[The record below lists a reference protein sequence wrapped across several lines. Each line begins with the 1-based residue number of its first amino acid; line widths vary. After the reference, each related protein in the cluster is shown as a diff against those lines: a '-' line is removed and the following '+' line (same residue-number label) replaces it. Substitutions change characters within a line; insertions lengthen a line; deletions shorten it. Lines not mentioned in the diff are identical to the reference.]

1 MHRCGY
7 RPDRSA
13 LRTHPAG
20 AAQRQDL
27 RSVQWRPAHAVP
39 RLAAAAVRDP
49 HICLHPLVDRAGG
62 RLLVAVRRARIPH
75 RPRRLRWRLVE
86 PRPTDPSGMNAGFV
100 RPARSHDADAIVSV
114 ALAAWRNLPWL
125 SLDEDSNVV
134 AAVRADWQSLLG
146 RTTSQAPATSTAPA
160 DADSASAIAPVPDA
174 AVLVAT
180 QSDDVLVGWLLLGAP
195 EDGFPGGVCEVL
207 DVVVAPSSQR
217 QAHGSRLMHAAADT
231 ARERGVAWLSAWCP
245 LPVTRPMSSQR
256 AISRS
261 T

>member
-1 MHRCGY
+1 
-7 RPDRSA
+7 
-13 LRTHPAG
+13 
-20 AAQRQDL
+20 
-27 RSVQWRPAHAVP
+27 
-39 RLAAAAVRDP
+39 
-49 HICLHPLVDRAGG
+49 
-62 RLLVAVRRARIPH
+62 
-75 RPRRLRWRLVE
+75 
-86 PRPTDPSGMNAGFV
+86 MNAGFV

-134 AAVRADWQSLLG
+134 DAVRADWQSLLG

-217 QAHGSRLMHAAADT
+217 QGHGSRLMHAAADT

-245 LPVTRPMSSQR
+245 LPDEARR
-256 AISRS
+256 AFLLAHGFAPDGAVRDLLGGDAPDQQPGATSRN